1 MDSSGS
7 KAESGSE
14 NLSSSP
20 GTSLNMRERTD
31 SESSDKQ
38 PRFVIP
44 GGPGSPPKIV
54 TMDEI
59 MGVVKNIEDMTLA
72 HEIAINPDFKLT
84 RYEPPDN
91 SVEKKVKEIM
101 TKAYWDVLREQ
112 LGRTPP
118 SFDHAI
124 SLLGEI
130 KDVSVFNIII
140 VTIFI
145 YTLIDVFLQWLKDV
159 ISRKNFKALEQI
171 YEVLD
176 EKVIRQQAEQGV
188 LDFRAYADFVIQIM
202 AKSCAPIR
210 DTEIE
215 ELSKVEDVVETF
227 KGIMEVI

>member
-1 MDSSGS
+1 MDSSGAKS
-7 KAESGSE
+7 ESGSE
-14 NLSSSP
+14 GLSTSP
-20 GTSLNMRERTD
+20 GTSTNMRERTD

-112 LGRTPP
+112 LSRTPP

-130 KDVSVFNIII
+130 KVV
-140 VTIFI
+140 
-145 YTLIDVFLQWLKDV
+145 
-159 ISRKNFKALEQI
+159 R
-171 YEVLD
+171 
-176 EKVIRQQAEQGV
+176 
-188 LDFRAYADFVIQIM
+188 IQ
-202 AKSCAPIR
+202 
-210 DTEIE
+210 
-215 ELSKVEDVVETF
+215 
-227 KGIMEVI
+227 